1 MYDDIYNLKVGDIFM
16 EDCYPEKYRVVRFER
31 SKKLGMNVVI
41 AKDIESGE
49 ETEWGYTVPAYAPC
63 IFIVSNV
70 EDSDDEIC

>member
-16 EDCYPEKYRVVRFER
+16 EDCYPEKYQIVRFH
-31 SKKLGMNVVI
+31 KGLVI
-41 AKDIESGE
+41 AKDLESGE
-49 ETEWGYTVPAYAPC
+49 ESEWGYTVPAYAPC